1 MFYVSLSTKNSLLSV
16 SPNTCSFIIPL
27 MRTPDALVKN
37 AHGLVR
43 AAYLHLH
50 EIRLPEATSRT
61 YRHGP
66 IDVLPRVRP
75 PQYVVDLLPIWRVRL
90 LYLGRRD
97 GLRVGARRAGE
108 DCSRRFGRGGCDN
121 LEEGAVQGTEPHGV

>member
-1 MFYVSLSTKNSLLSV
+1 MSLLISG
-16 SPNTCSFIIPL
+16 TTRSFIIPL
-27 MRTPDALVKN
+27 MRTPDALIKN

-50 EIRLPEATSRT
+50 EIRLPEATGRT

-75 PQYVVDLLPIWRVRL
+75 PQYVVDLFTIWRVRL

-97 GLRVGARRAGE
+97 GLRVRARHAGE
-108 DCSRRFGRGGCDN
+108 DCCRRFGSGGGCDN
-121 LEEGAVQGTEPHGV
+121 LEEGAVQGTEPHGRI